1 VEPLAHPVTQRPFLY
16 IAGSWQLPL
25 IQIDKIAKLYQ
36 YICEAV
42 SRYMILQRDSLFL
55 FSVSLKLN
63 LRQNMNAC
71 ALVCARSRSLFLFSV
86 SLKLNQRQN
95 MNACALMCVC
105 VCERERERERE
116 RLGKSGFKST
126 VSWTASKESSLSLV
140 AKTALESPTFPI
152 TRSWPWKATFSH
164 YSVVRSRFNLLYQ
177 KSHFGKSKQDTR
189 QVMFLKLTI

>member
-1 VEPLAHPVTQRPFLY
+1 MEPLAHPVTQRPFLY

-55 FSVSLKLN
+55 FSVSLKTESEAKYECMCT
-63 LRQNMNAC
+63 R
-71 ALVCARSRSLFLFSV
+71 VCARSRSLFLFSV

-105 VCERERERERE
+105 VCVCERERERERE
-116 RLGKSGFKST
+116 RDLVNQ
-126 VSWTASKESSLSLV
+126 VSSQLSV
-140 AKTALESPTFPI
+140 EQQA
-152 TRSWPWKATFSH
+152 RSHLCLW
-164 YSVVRSRFNLLYQ
+164 L
-177 KSHFGKSKQDTR
+177 
-189 QVMFLKLTI
+189 LKLPWSHQHFQ